1 MYVSILLVSQQ
12 GMKESVNEV
21 TLANWDV
28 EREEGF
34 QKTGYFMFSLL
45 RHSMDFLPAQLK
57 AFGKAGNKSS

>member
-1 MYVSILLVSQQ
+1 ME
-12 GMKESVNEV
+12 ESVNEV

-28 EREEGF
+28 EGEEGF